1 MDFIVNGS
9 NGYQVD
15 PLDINAVVDKMAL
28 ALGAIDR
35 NVSTRVSREFVL
47 NVI

>member
-15 PLDINAVVDKMAL
+15 PLDIHAVVNKMAL

-35 NVSTRVSREFVL
+35 NVLTRVSREFVL
-47 NVI
+47 KVN